1 MHSHT
6 SCQQAKHVK
15 LHSNLIQPSN
25 REPLIALGSQRS
37 KGTPFSTSAG
47 TPTARTRR
55 WRYHAI
61 HVHRKLGSMYTFL
74 EMTPVLRETISV
86 TAHNFY
92 VRGYPTTR
100 TRRWKCRA
108 IQVHRNPSSTVF
120 FDTSPQRSTR
130 SHSEEFQRPRVPH
143 RRRTSKLVTSM
154 EPGASPR
161 AGCRCEAASV
171 HRWSWVEVLMA
182 AGSVIKLA
190 WLQVHCGVTVGGG
203 PIQ

>member
-15 LHSNLIQPSN
+15 LYSNLIQPSN

-120 FDTSPQRSTR
+120 LTPVLSEALAVTAKNFSVRGYPTAGGHRS
-130 SHSEEFQRPRVPH
+130 
-143 RRRTSKLVTSM
+143 
-154 EPGASPR
+154 
-161 AGCRCEAASV
+161 
-171 HRWSWVEVLMA
+171 W
-182 AGSVIKLA
+182 
-190 WLQVHCGVTVGGG
+190 
-203 PIQ
+203 